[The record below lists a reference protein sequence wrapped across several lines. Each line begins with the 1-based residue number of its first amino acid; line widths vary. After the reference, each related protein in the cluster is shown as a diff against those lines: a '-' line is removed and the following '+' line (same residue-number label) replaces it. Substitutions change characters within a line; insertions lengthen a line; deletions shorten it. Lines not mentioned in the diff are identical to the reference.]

1 MNRPGLAAPTAVT
14 SNRYSYAGRL
24 GCVLVVAYSLLTAFC
39 NALSSVL
46 AAMGM
51 RGSNANAANLYTA
64 MSQAGLLTALLLMDV
79 PQVSWTA
86 VIYFAASGALANCVA
101 RLLNFRSM
109 RVIGVANT
117 SAIVGSSPLIST
129 ILAITFLGE
138 PMLFTVVAGAA
149 FVVLGVYLI
158 SGSEG
163 LGRVSGGALVAPAL
177 SATFYAASN
186 VFRKLGL
193 NVQAHS
199 VLAAQSSTLSGL
211 ILFAGYLLASG
222 QTGDLHAP
230 QRSLLYYVAAGLVGA
245 VSWIAIMRAMNLGT
259 VSVVGTIAFSYPL
272 ISLVLT
278 WLLLRDQERITGRTV
293 LGCVTIVAGVVLVT
307 LLQ

>member
-1 MNRPGLAAPTAVT
+1 MVT
-14 SNRYSYAGRL
+14 SNRYTDAGEL
-24 GCVLVVAYSLLTAFC
+24 DCVLVVTYSLLTAFC

-51 RGSNANAANLYTA
+51 RDSNANAANLYTA
-64 MSQAGLLTALLLMDV
+64 VSQAALLSVLLVVDM
-79 PQVSWTA
+79 PPVSWTA

-129 ILAITFLGE
+129 VLAIAFLGE
-138 PMLFTVVAGAA
+138 PMLLTVVAGAA
-149 FVVLGVYLI
+149 LVFLGVCLI

-163 LGRVSGGALVAPAL
+163 LGQISGGALVAPAL

-193 NVQAHS
+193 NVQTHS

-211 ILFAGYLLASG
+211 LLFTGYLLASG
-222 QTGDLHAP
+222 QTGDLSTP
-230 QRSLLYYVAAGLVGA
+230 RRSLLLYGAAGLVGG

-278 WLLLRDQERITGRTV
+278 WLLLRDQERITARTV
-293 LGCVTIVAGVVLVT
+293 LGCVIVVYGVILVT

>member
-1 MNRPGLAAPTAVT
+1 M
-14 SNRYSYAGRL
+14 
-24 GCVLVVAYSLLTAFC
+24 LVVAYSLLTAFC

-51 RGSNANAANLYTA
+51 RNSNANAANLYTA
-64 MSQAGLLTALLLMDV
+64 VSQAALLSALLLVDV
-79 PQVSWTA
+79 PRVNWRA
-86 VIYFAASGALANCVA
+86 IIYFAVSGTLANCVA

-129 ILAITFLGE
+129 ILAIAFLGE
-138 PMLFTVVAGAA
+138 PMLLTVVAGAA
-149 FVVLGVYLI
+149 LVVLGVYLI

-163 LGRVSGGALVAPAL
+163 LGQVNSGALVAPAL

-199 VLAAQSSTLSGL
+199 VLAAQSSTISGL
-211 ILFAGYLLASG
+211 LFFTGYLLASG
-222 QTGDLHAP
+222 LTGDLHAP
-230 QRSLLYYVAAGLVGA
+230 RRSLLYYLAAGLVGA

-278 WLLLRDQERITGRTV
+278 WLLLRDQERITAKTV
-293 LGCVTIVAGVVLVT
+293 LGCATIVAGVILVT

>member
-1 MNRPGLAAPTAVT
+1 M
-14 SNRYSYAGRL
+14 
-24 GCVLVVAYSLLTAFC
+24 LVVAYSVLTAFC
-39 NALSSVL
+39 NALSAVL

-51 RGSNANAANLYTA
+51 RGSNPNAANLYMA
-64 MSQAGLLTALLLMDV
+64 LSQVAVLSALLAADI
-79 PQVSWTA
+79 PPVSWA
-86 VIYFAASGALANCVA
+86 ALLYFAVSGALANCVA

-117 SAIVGSSPLIST
+117 SAVVGSSPLIST
-129 ILAITFLGE
+129 VLAIMFLGE

-149 FVVLGVYLI
+149 LVVAGVYLI

-163 LGRVSGGALVAPAL
+163 LGRVGGGALVPPVL
-177 SATFYAASN
+177 SAVFYAASN

-193 NVQAHS
+193 NLQSHS

-211 ILFAGYLLASG
+211 ILFGGYLLASR
-222 QTGDLHAP
+222 QTGDLSAP
-230 QRSLLYYVAAGLVGA
+230 RGSLLYYVAAGLVGG
-245 VSWIAIMRAMNLGT
+245 VGWVAIMKAMNLGT
-259 VSVVGTIAFSYPL
+259 VSVVGTIVFSYPL
-272 ISLVLT
+272 ISLALT
-278 WLLLRDQERITGRTV
+278 WLLLREQEKITTRTV

>member
-1 MNRPGLAAPTAVT
+1 
-14 SNRYSYAGRL
+14 
-24 GCVLVVAYSLLTAFC
+24 VLVVAYSVLTAFC
-39 NALSSVL
+39 NALSAVL

-51 RGSNANAANLYTA
+51 RGSNPNAANLYMA
-64 MSQAGLLTALLLMDV
+64 VSQVAVLSALLAADM
-79 PQVSWTA
+79 PPVSWSA
-86 VIYFAASGALANCVA
+86 LAYFAVSGALANCVA

-117 SAIVGSSPLIST
+117 SAVVGSSPMIST
-129 ILAITFLGE
+129 VLAIVFLGE

-149 FVVLGVYLI
+149 LVVAGVYFI

-163 LGRVSGGALVAPAL
+163 LGLVGGGALAAPAL

-193 NVQAHS
+193 NLQPHS

-222 QTGDLHAP
+222 QTGDLAAH
-230 QRSLLYYVAAGLVGA
+230 RENLLYYVAAGLVGG
-245 VSWIAIMRAMNLGT
+245 VGWVAIMKAMSLGT
-259 VSVVGTIAFSYPL
+259 VSVVGTIVFSYPL
-272 ISLVLT
+272 ISLALT
-278 WLLLRDQERITGRTV
+278 WLLLRGQEKITTRTV
-293 LGCVTIVAGVVLVT
+293 LGCVTVVAGVILVT

>member
-1 MNRPGLAAPTAVT
+1 M
-14 SNRYSYAGRL
+14 
-24 GCVLVVAYSLLTAFC
+24 LVVAYSLLTAFC

-51 RGSNANAANLYTA
+51 RNSNANAANLYTA
-64 MSQAGLLTALLLMDV
+64 VSQAALLSALLLVDV
-79 PQVSWTA
+79 PRVNWRA
-86 VIYFAASGALANCVA
+86 IIYFAVSGTLANCVA

-109 RVIGVANT
+109 QVIGVANT

-129 ILAITFLGE
+129 ILAIAFLGE
-138 PMLFTVVAGAA
+138 PMLLTVVAGAA
-149 FVVLGVYLI
+149 LVVLGVYLI

-163 LGRVSGGALVAPAL
+163 LGQVNSGALVAPAL

-199 VLAAQSSTLSGL
+199 VLAAQSSTISGL
-211 ILFAGYLLASG
+211 LFFTGYLLASG
-222 QTGDLHAP
+222 LTGDLHAP
-230 QRSLLYYVAAGLVGA
+230 RRSLLYYLAAGLVGA

-278 WLLLRDQERITGRTV
+278 WLLLRDQERITAKTV
-293 LGCVTIVAGVVLVT
+293 LGCATVVAGVILVT